1 MRRVASAV
9 HPMMPNR
16 VLTNVLTCA
25 ITATLVLS
33 PAVGA
38 VAAPTPEPEDV
49 PRSGAALTAPAPFA
63 NALLPSGKP
72 AEISADVTHLALD
85 DYGDTP
91 RRGVRRARPGARRRH
106 EPTGR

>member
-1 MRRVASAV
+1 
-9 HPMMPNR
+9 MMSNR

-38 VAAPTPEPEDV
+38 VAAPTPEPADV
-49 PRSGAALTAPAPFA
+49 PRKGAAQTAPTPFA
-63 NALLPSGKP
+63 SALLPSEKP

-85 DYGDTP
+85 DNGDVIVTRRDEECVTP
-91 RRGVRRARPGARRRH
+91 GPGLAAGTSRQG
-106 EPTGR
+106 GRFGS